1 MAPTPLVLSAPS
13 RDAPGIAAIAHH
25 AVLVAR
31 SNGGGNLHGFPDLR
45 TVAQDQVEPVED
57 PFSAVLPFVV
67 SQIHGRLR
75 GRRERC
81 VFDRPQPQCG
91 LQKAPAQGAVRLRKD
106 FLAFD
111 PDNAR
116 LGE

>member
-1 MAPTPLVLSAPS
+1 M
-13 RDAPGIAAIAHH
+13 
-25 AVLVAR
+25 LVAR
-31 SNGGGNLHGFPDLR
+31 SDGGGDLHGFPDLR
-45 TVAQDQVEPVED
+45 TDAQDQVEPVQD
-57 PFSAVLPFVV
+57 PFSAVLPLVV

-91 LQKAPAQGAVRLRKD
+91 LQKATAQGAIRLRKD
-106 FLAFD
+106 SLAFD